1 MAKNYHDIMLLN
13 LLKYLVM
20 LALFALFLAVFLYLG
35 KSNFKIPQSEIT
47 VKIDLK
53 NKINLC
59 LPQEEKSN
67 YKQIIIVYNQE
78 LILLFIEKI
87 KAEDGLSINT
97 ALSYQRDLELFVKF
111 LNEIKIN
118 ILEVDLTILR
128 KYLLDLDMQGLRS
141 SSISRKISCLK
152 NFYKFLLQENLLKIN
167 PTSELESPKKE
178 RHLPKFLN
186 EQEILKLLEAVNNDE
201 SEFGLKLATMLE
213 IMYSAGLRVSEL
225 VSLPF
230 SCLAF
235 DDGEIRNYLII
246 KGKGGKERIAI
257 LNNATIKIL
266 KKYLLFREAVGL
278 KDSKWLF
285 VGNARSSK
293 TKDIGDLSK
302 KTRFSLKH
310 ITRQRFHGMLKELAY
325 KVGIDASRVHPHVIR
340 HSFATH
346 LLNNGI
352 DLRIL
357 QELLGHSDITTTEIY
372 THIINAKLKQIVEKH
387 HPLAKIDSNL

>member
-1 MAKNYHDIMLLN
+1 MN
-13 LLKYLVM
+13 
-20 LALFALFLAVFLYLG
+20 
-35 KSNFKIPQSEIT
+35 
-47 VKIDLK
+47 
-53 NKINLC
+53 
-59 LPQEEKSN
+59 
-67 YKQIIIVYNQE
+67 NQQ

-87 KAEDGLSINT
+87 KAEDGLSLNT

-111 LNEIKIN
+111 LSEIKID
-118 ILEVDLTILR
+118 ITKVDLVILR
-128 KYLLDLDMQGLRS
+128 KYLFDLDIQGLKS

-167 PTSELESPKKE
+167 PTSELESPKKQ
-178 RHLPKFLN
+178 RNLPNFLN

-213 IMYSAGLRVSEL
+213 IMYSTGLRVSEL

-230 SCLAF
+230 SSLGF
-235 DDGEIRNYLII
+235 DDGEIRNYLLI

-257 LNNATIKIL
+257 LNIATIKIL
-266 KKYLLFREAVGL
+266 KKYLLFRQAIGL
-278 KDSKWLF
+278 EDSKWLF

-293 TKDIGDLSK
+293 TKDINNLSK

-310 ITRQRFHGMLKELAY
+310 ITRQRFHGMLKELAC

-357 QELLGHSDITTTEIY
+357 QELLGHSDITSTEIY
-372 THIINAKLKQIVEKH
+372 THIMNKKLKQIIEKH
-387 HPLAKIDSNL
+387 HPLAKNNVNL

>member
-1 MAKNYHDIMLLN
+1 MN
-13 LLKYLVM
+13 
-20 LALFALFLAVFLYLG
+20 
-35 KSNFKIPQSEIT
+35 
-47 VKIDLK
+47 
-53 NKINLC
+53 
-59 LPQEEKSN
+59 
-67 YKQIIIVYNQE
+67 NQE

>member
-1 MAKNYHDIMLLN
+1 MN
-13 LLKYLVM
+13 
-20 LALFALFLAVFLYLG
+20 
-35 KSNFKIPQSEIT
+35 
-47 VKIDLK
+47 
-53 NKINLC
+53 
-59 LPQEEKSN
+59 
-67 YKQIIIVYNQE
+67 NQE
-78 LILLFIEKI
+78 LIILFIEKI

-111 LNEIKIN
+111 LNDVKIEIIK
-118 ILEVDLTILR
+118 VDLLILR
-128 KYLLDLDMQGLRS
+128 KYLSSLDKQGLKS
-141 SSISRKISCLK
+141 SSVSRKMSCLK
-152 NFYKFLLQENLLKIN
+152 NFYKFLLQENFLNVN

-186 EQEILKLLEAVNNDE
+186 EEEILKLLEVVNKDE

-225 VSLPF
+225 VSLKF

-235 DDGEIRNYLII
+235 DDDEIRNYLMI
-246 KGKGGKERIAI
+246 KGKGEKERIVV
-257 LNNATIKIL
+257 LNKATIKIL
-266 KKYLLFREAVGL
+266 KKYLLFREAIGL

-293 TKDIGDLSK
+293 TKDLNDLEK

-310 ITRQRFHGMLKELAY
+310 ITRQRFHGMLKELAH
-325 KVGIDASRVHPHVIR
+325 KVGIDPSRVHPHVIR

-352 DLRIL
+352 DLRLL
-357 QELLGHSDITTTEIY
+357 QELLGHSDITSTEIY
-372 THIINAKLKQIVEKH
+372 THIMNTKLRQIVEEH
-387 HPLAKIDSNL
+387 HPLSKIDGNL